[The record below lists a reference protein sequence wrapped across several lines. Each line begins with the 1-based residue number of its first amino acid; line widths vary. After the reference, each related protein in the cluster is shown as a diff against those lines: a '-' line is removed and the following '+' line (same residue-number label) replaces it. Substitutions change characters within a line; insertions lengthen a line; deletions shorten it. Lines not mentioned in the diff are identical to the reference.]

1 MKEPNEI
8 GAADEVQTTAQP
20 KELGVEAPTPTAEG
34 ETSQQ
39 VSVKDSLA
47 QQEQEDIKEDSKMK
61 KPAKKNMPNYSD
73 EKKAELEHVTK
84 VGEEEL
90 KRLLTCTND
99 MVTPFGKENVI
110 VDLTAFIRQ
119 GGDVVTPVVNREHG
133 RDQVSTGE
141 SILTYG
147 AQRPLLI
154 ITAKMAKA
162 ADMKIIRFTNDKSTK
177 SILDDA
183 LVIVD
188 GNGRMNYL
196 FSLEDSERP
205 QFYGTF
211 IVKDSLGYYNPRK
224 VMEIINT
231 ECVMWKTQD
240 MVQKRQLED
249 GEQAHEGWSFIH
261 ELVYK
266 NGYNYQAACQLATL
280 ATDRIK
286 KRDVTDGDAKTIFSH
301 FKSAK
306 TIHDALVTKF
316 GEGDDKT
323 LKTKEFTKEISSLW
337 NKLQRKN
344 GDDTATKLFIKFID
358 GLKDT
363 KVKEIKDAKNVKG
376 GLKKDDIRKNILNE
390 QFNQFVGKE
399 NLDID

>member
-1 MKEPNEI
+1 MKQPIKI
-8 GAADEVQTTAQP
+8 GAADEVQTTAEP
-20 KELGVEAPTPTAEG
+20 KEQGVVAPTPTAEG

-39 VSVKDSLA
+39 VSVQDSLA
-47 QQEQEDIKEDSKMK
+47 QQEDMEEDGKMK
-61 KPAKKNMPNYSD
+61 KPAKKYVPNYSD
-73 EKKAELEHVTK
+73 EKKAELEHITT

-90 KRLLTCTND
+90 QRLMACSND

-119 GGDVVTPVVNREHG
+119 GGDVVTPVVNRAHG
-133 RDQVSTGE
+133 KDQVSTGE

-147 AQRPLLI
+147 AQRPLLF

-162 ADMKIIRFTNDKSTK
+162 AGMAVVRFTNDKSARPIT
-177 SILDDA
+177 DDA

-196 FSLEDSERP
+196 FCLEDSERP

-224 VMEIINT
+224 AMEVINT

-249 GEQAHEGWSFIH
+249 GGQAHEGWSFISK
-261 ELVYK
+261 LVNK
-266 NGYNYQAACQLATL
+266 MGYNYQAACQTATL

-286 KRDVTDGDAKTIFSH
+286 KGAVTDGDAKTIFSH
-301 FKSAK
+301 FKSAVI
-306 TIHDALVTKF
+306 IHDALVAKF

-323 LKTKEFTKEISSLW
+323 LKTKEFTKEISVLW
-337 NKLQRKN
+337 NKLQRRG
-344 GDDTATKLFIKFID
+344 GDDTATEQFVKFID
-358 GLKDT
+358 GLKDA
-363 KVKEIKDAKNVKG
+363 KVKEIKEAKNVKG

-390 QFNQFVGKE
+390 QFNQFIGKE
-399 NLDID
+399 NIDID